1 MTKDELIKALD
12 VIAEGD
18 EIYLEDPQSL
28 RAMKPIAALY
38 FGSHHAC
45 LGSSYAF
52 VQMVEDSKQTKPPA
66 GEGGRE
72 AKEGKVQ

>member
-1 MTKDELIKALD
+1 MTKAELIKALD
-12 VIAEGD
+12 AIAEGD
-18 EIYLEDPQSL
+18 EVYLEDPQSL
-28 RAMKPIAALY
+28 RAMKPVAALY

-66 GEGGRE
+66 EEGGRE
-72 AKEGKVQ
+72 AKKGRAE